1 MHLEQENLDHAEGT
15 MKQALMFIPNLLKL
29 LYRLI
34 EEEAISLEN
43 KVLLIGTAVY
53 VVSPWDFLPDMI
65 PFLGQIDDLLLMAL
79 VLKRILES
87 VDQEVVNKHWDG
99 SEELLELLRKTID
112 FAMFFLPP
120 RVYQKVFR
128 KANTR

>member
-99 SEELLELLRKTID
+99 SEELLELL
-112 FAMFFLPP
+112 
-120 RVYQKVFR
+120 
-128 KANTR
+128 